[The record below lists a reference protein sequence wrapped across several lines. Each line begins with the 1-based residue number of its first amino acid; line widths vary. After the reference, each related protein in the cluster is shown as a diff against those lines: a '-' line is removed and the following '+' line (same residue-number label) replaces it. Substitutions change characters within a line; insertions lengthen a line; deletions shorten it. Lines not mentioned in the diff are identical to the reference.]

1 MGFTHLHLHTE
12 YSLLDGAAQIEKV
25 IAKAKEMGMK
35 SLAVTDHGVMFGV
48 VEFYEKAVKA
58 GIKPIIGC
66 EVYTSA
72 RTRFDKEVAYD
83 KSQGHLVLLAKDR
96 EGYVNLIKL
105 VSAAFTEGFYYK
117 PRVDHDL
124 LRAHSKGLIA
134 LSACLA
140 GKIQTELM
148 DGHYENAK
156 QEALTLLD
164 IYGEGNFYLELQ
176 DQGLPEE
183 QKIFS
188 DMLRLSR
195 ETGIPLVATNDVHY
209 VNKEDA
215 RAHDILL
222 CIQTGKTLSDT
233 DRMRFPN
240 DEFYLKS
247 EKEMRDLF
255 AAVPEAIENSQV
267 IADRCNFQFNFNE
280 LHIPDFQVP
289 EGKTEEGYLREL
301 CQAGLVKRY
310 GTPTPELRQR
320 MEYELDTIQSMG
332 YVGYFLI
339 VWDFID
345 YAKKNGIMVGPGRGS
360 AAGSIVAYALEIT
373 DIDPIRF
380 GLIFERFLNPERI
393 SMPDIDVDFCV
404 ERRQEVIDYVIEKY
418 GADHVAQIATFT
430 SLKPKACV
438 RDVARVMD
446 IPFSKAGEISNMIPK
461 NLGMTLEKALK
472 VSPEMKKAYQEDP
485 VVRQV
490 VDAARALEGMPRN
503 SSTHAAGV
511 VISKRPIDEYVP
523 LIQSDKGLATQ
534 FTMTTIEKLG
544 LLKMDF
550 LGLRNLTV
558 IRDTLAMVRETRGED
573 IDLSTLVYD
582 DPKVFQL
589 IASGNTV
596 GVFQLES
603 GGMTQFMKNL
613 RPDCLEDII
622 AGISLYRPGPMDS
635 IPKYIENKNH
645 PDQVSY
651 LTPELEPILA
661 VTYGCMVYQEQ
672 VMQIVRDLA
681 GYSYGR
687 SDLVRRAM
695 SKKKAS
701 VMAQEREYFVHGK
714 LDAEGNVDVTGCVRN
729 GIRPEIANE
738 IFNQMTSF
746 AEYAFNKSHAA
757 AYAVIAYQTA
767 YLKVY
772 YPVEFLAALM
782 SSMVGDAASVATY
795 IRNARE
801 MGIEVLPPDVL
812 RSKKQFSVE
821 DGKIRFGLLGVKNV
835 GEGIIEAIIRGRDA
849 HPPADLFEFIERID
863 VHHLNKKAVESLI
876 RAGATD
882 CFPGNRAQKLG
893 VFEGLIESAQASS
906 KNNLDG
912 QLSLF
917 GVDAPVQ
924 RAGLSVARS
933 LPPANDYRR
942 EDLIFM
948 EKDMLG
954 VYISDHPLSDVAEQM
969 ERIVTMD
976 AGRLAAA
983 EEDEQIEDGMTVTMA
998 GIVTAK
1004 KTLIT
1009 KKGQM
1014 MAFIT
1019 LEDLCGTVETVVFPK
1034 AYGQA
1039 EDRLQ
1044 EDRILVIRGKLDT
1057 KAEGAAKLLADKI
1070 WLLAEYEE
1078 AREEARARRKN
1089 NRQKP
1094 AAPEQKTPMIK
1105 LVIPETFQESE
1116 GLLTFRNIAR
1126 EFRGDMPVAVL
1137 VACTGKKYQ
1146 LDYDLW
1152 VEPTEAFFSK
1162 IREVFGGD
1170 CIRP

>member
-12 YSLLDGAAQIEKV
+12 YSLLDGAAHIDRV
-25 IAKAKEMGMK
+25 IARAKELGMK
-35 SLAVTDHGVMFGV
+35 SLAITDHGVMFGV

-58 GIKPIIGC
+58 GIRPIIGC
-66 EVYTSA
+66 EVYTAA
-72 RTRFDKEVAYD
+72 RTRFDKEAAYD
-83 KSQGHLVLLAKDR
+83 KNQGHLVLLAKDR

-105 VSAAFTEGFYYK
+105 VSAAYTEGFYYK

-140 GKIQTELM
+140 GKVQSELM
-148 DGHYENAK
+148 EGRYEGARE
-156 QEALTLLD
+156 EALKLLE
-164 IYGEGNFYLELQ
+164 IYGEGNFYLEIQ

-183 QKIFS
+183 LQIFP
-188 DMLRLSR
+188 DMIRLSK

-209 VNKEDA
+209 VNREDA
-215 RAHDILL
+215 KAHDILL
-222 CIQTGKTLSDT
+222 CIQTAKAFSDT

-255 AAVPEAIENSQV
+255 ASVPEAADNTQI
-267 IADRCNFQFNFNE
+267 IADRCNFHFNFNE

-289 EGKTEEGYLREL
+289 EGKSEQEYLREL
-301 CQAGLVKRY
+301 CREGLIRRY
-310 GTPTPELRQR
+310 GTPGPELWAR
-320 MEYELDTIQSMG
+320 MAYELDTIVNMG

-339 VWDFID
+339 VWDFIN
-345 YAKKNGIMVGPGRGS
+345 YAKRNGIMVGPGRGS

-438 RDVARVMD
+438 RDVARVLD
-446 IPFSKAGEISNMIPK
+446 LPFAKAGDISNMIPK
-461 NLGMTLEKALK
+461 TLGMTLEKALK
-472 VSPEMKKAYQEDP
+472 VSPELKKAYQEDP
-485 VVRQV
+485 VVSQV
-490 VDAARALEGMPRN
+490 VDVARALENMPRN

-558 IRDTLAMVRETRGED
+558 IRDTLAMIREDRGEEV
-573 IDLSTLVYD
+573 DLSAMTYD

-613 RPDCLEDII
+613 QPDCLEDII
-622 AGISLYRPGPMDS
+622 AGISLYRPGPMES
-635 IPKYIENKNH
+635 IPRYIENKSH
-645 PDQVSY
+645 PGQVAY
-651 LTPELEPILA
+651 LTPELEPILS

-714 LDAEGNVDVTGCVRN
+714 LDAEGNVDVSGCVRN
-729 GIRPEIANE
+729 GIKAEIANE
-738 IFNQMTSF
+738 IFDQMTSF

-767 YLKVY
+767 WLKVY

-782 SSMVGDAASVATY
+782 SSMTGDSASVASY

-835 GEGIIEAIIRGRDA
+835 GEGIIEAIIREREI
-849 HPPADLFEFIERID
+849 HPPADLFEWIERID
-863 VHHLNKKAVESLI
+863 VHHLNKKAIESLI
-876 RAGATD
+876 RAGAAD

-893 VFEGLIESAQASS
+893 VFEGLIESAQTSS

-917 GVDAPVQ
+917 GLGEQAAK
-924 RAGLSVARS
+924 AGLSRARS
-933 LPPANDYRR
+933 LPAANDYRR
-942 EDLIFM
+942 EDLILM
-948 EKDMLG
+948 EKEMLG
-954 VYISDHPLSDVAEQM
+954 VYISDHPLSDVSEKLKS
-969 ERIVTMD
+969 IIDMD
-976 AGRLAAA
+976 AGRLA
-983 EEDEQIEDGMTVTMA
+983 EPDEDEKIADGMTVTMA
-998 GIVTAK
+998 GIVTGK

-1019 LEDLCGTVETVVFPK
+1019 LEDLCGSVETVVFPK
-1034 AYGQA
+1034 AYEQA
-1039 EDRLQ
+1039 SDYLQ
-1044 EDRILVIRGKLDT
+1044 EDKIVVIRGKLDT

-1070 WLLAEYEE
+1070 WLLSEYEKEKEE
-1078 AREEARARRKN
+1078 ARERRRN

-1094 AAPEQKTPMIK
+1094 GEKATGTPMLK

-1116 GLLTFRNIAR
+1116 GLLTFREIAR

-1152 VEPTEAFFSK
+1152 IEPNEAFFSRV
-1162 IREVFGGD
+1162 REVFGEH
-1170 CIRP
+1170 CIRS

>member
-1 MGFTHLHLHTE
+1 MGFAHLHLHTE
-12 YSLLDGAAQIEKV
+12 YSLLDGAAQIDRV
-25 IAKAKEMGMK
+25 VAKAKELGMK
-35 SLAVTDHGVMFGV
+35 SIAITDHGVMFGV
-48 VEFYEKAVKA
+48 VEFYEKATKA
-58 GIKPIIGC
+58 GLKPIIGC
-66 EVYTSA
+66 EVYTAA
-72 RTRFDKEVAYD
+72 RTRFDKDAAYD
-83 KSQGHLVLLAKDR
+83 KNQGHLVLLAKDR

-105 VSAAFTEGFYYK
+105 VSAAYTEGFYYK

-140 GKIQTELM
+140 GKVQSELLE
-148 DGHYENAK
+148 GRYEGAK
-156 QEALTLLD
+156 QEALALLD

-183 QKIFS
+183 QKIFPE
-188 DMLRLSR
+188 MLRLSR

-209 VNKEDA
+209 VNREDA
-215 RAHDILL
+215 RPHDILL

-255 AAVPEAIENSQV
+255 ASVPEAVDNSLV
-267 IADRCNFQFNFNE
+267 IANQCDFHFNFKE
-280 LHIPDFQVP
+280 LHIPDFQMP
-289 EGKTEEGYLREL
+289 EGKTEESYLREL
-301 CQAGLVKRY
+301 CEAGLVKRY
-310 GTPTPELRQR
+310 GDPTPEMRQR
-320 MEYELDTIQSMG
+320 MEYELETIRSMG

-345 YAKKNGIMVGPGRGS
+345 YAKRNGIMVGPGRGS
-360 AAGSIVAYALEIT
+360 AAGSIVAYSLGIT

-461 NLGMTLEKALK
+461 TLGITLEKALK
-472 VSPEMKKAYQEDP
+472 VSPELRKAYREDP
-485 VVRQV
+485 VVQQV
-490 VDAARALEGMPRN
+490 VDTAKALEGMPRN
-503 SSTHAAGV
+503 ASTHAAGV

-558 IRDTLAMVRETRGED
+558 IRDTLAMVRENKGEE
-573 IDLSTLVYD
+573 IDFSAIDFD
-582 DPKVFQL
+582 DPKVFEL
-589 IASGNTV
+589 ISGGNTV

-622 AGISLYRPGPMDS
+622 AGISLYRPGPMES
-635 IPKYIENKNH
+635 IPKYIENKNN
-645 PDQVSY
+645 PNQVSY
-651 LTPELEPILA
+651 ASPELEPILS

-714 LDAEGNVDVTGCVRN
+714 LDAEGNVEVAGCVRN

-738 IFNQMTSF
+738 IFDQMTSF

-772 YPVEFLAALM
+772 HPVEFLAALM
-782 SSMVGDAASVATY
+782 TSMVGDAPSVAAY

-801 MGIEVLPPDVL
+801 MGIEVLPPDVMKS
-812 RSKKQFSVE
+812 RKYFSVE
-821 DGKIRFGLLGVKNV
+821 DGKIRFGLKGVKNV
-835 GEGIIEAIIRGRDA
+835 GDGIIDAIIRSREV
-849 HPPADLFEFIERID
+849 HPPSDLFEFIERID
-863 VHHLNKKAVESLI
+863 AHHLNKKAVESLI
-876 RAGATD
+876 RAGSLD

-893 VFEGLIESAQASS
+893 VFEGLIESAQTSS
-906 KNNLDG
+906 KNNLEG

-917 GVDAPVQ
+917 GTDAPAQ

-954 VYISDHPLSDVAEQM
+954 VYISDHPLSDVAEKLN
-969 ERIVTMD
+969 RVVTMD
-976 AGRLAAA
+976 TSRLNDE
-983 EEDEQIEDGMTVTMA
+983 EEDQIKDGMTVTMA
-998 GIVTAK
+998 GIVTGK
-1004 KTLIT
+1004 KTLVT

-1014 MAFIT
+1014 MAFVT
-1019 LEDLCGTVETVVFPK
+1019 LEDLYGTVETVVFPK
-1034 AYGQA
+1034 AYDQSG
-1039 EDRLQ
+1039 DHLQ
-1044 EDRILVIRGKLDT
+1044 EDKIVVIRGKLDA

-1070 WLLAEYEE
+1070 WLLSEYEE
-1078 AREEARARRKN
+1078 AKEEARARRSN
-1089 NRQKP
+1089 GRNKP
-1094 AAPEQKTPMIK
+1094 SRPEQKTPVIK
-1105 LVIPETFQESE
+1105 LVIPETFQEEE
-1116 GLLTFRNIAR
+1116 GLLTFREIAR

-1152 VEPTEAFFSK
+1152 VEPTEAFFEK
-1162 IREVFGGD
+1162 IRSVFGGG
-1170 CIRP
+1170 CIRS